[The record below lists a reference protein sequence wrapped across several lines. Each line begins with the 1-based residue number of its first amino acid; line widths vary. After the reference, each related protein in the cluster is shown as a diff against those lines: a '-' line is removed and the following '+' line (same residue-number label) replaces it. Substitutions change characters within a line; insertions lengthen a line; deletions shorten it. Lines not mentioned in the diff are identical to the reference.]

1 MIYGLIG
8 EKLGHSYSKIIHEK
22 LGAYTYD
29 LFPLTEQELDLF
41 LKAREFSGLNV
52 TIPYKQTVIPYCD
65 QVSPLAQEIG
75 AVNTLYFNAKGM
87 LCGTNTD
94 YHGFIYAM
102 EGADISL
109 YNKKVLIL
117 GDGATCKTIRKAVLD
132 KGASEV
138 IIASRKVGEPI
149 FENFKT
155 SKNFSPYELINCT
168 TLNYQDLDA
177 QLDAEIVINA
187 TPVGMW
193 PNTENRPIDLK
204 KFTNCIGVFD
214 VIYNPYYTKF
224 ILQAKELGIPY
235 ASGLA
240 MLVAQATEAA
250 GYFTGKKGFETY
262 NTAIMAELKDLFL
275 TDKGDRD
282 KNA

>member
-22 LGAYTYD
+22 LGAYSYD
-29 LFPLTEQELDLF
+29 LFPLTIHELDGF
-41 LKAREFSGLNV
+41 LKERNFAGLNV

-65 QVSPLAQEIG
+65 YVSPLAKEIG
-75 AVNTLYFNAKGM
+75 AVNTLYFNDQGG

-94 YHGFIYAM
+94 YSGFIYAIDS
-102 EGADISL
+102 ADITI

-132 KGASEV
+132 KGASE
-138 IIASRKVGEPI
+138 IIITSRKVDAPV
-149 FENFKT
+149 FEQLKT
-155 SKNFSPYELINCT
+155 NREVSPYALINCT
-168 TLNYQDLDA
+168 TLNYKDLDA
-177 QLDAEIVINA
+177 QLDAEIIINA

-193 PNTENRPIDLK
+193 PNTGNRPVDLSR
-204 KFTNCIGVFD
+204 FSRCCGVFD
-214 VIYNPYYTKF
+214 VVYNPYYTQF

-240 MLVAQATEAA
+240 MLVAQATAA
-250 GYFTGKKGFETY
+250 AMYFTGKSGFEGY
-262 NTAIMAELKDLFL
+262 NEAIIKDLKALFL
-275 TDKGDRD
+275 TSKGV
-282 KNA
+282 NL